1 MNQKRGNNDQKF
13 RRKFFLVKI
22 GARKK
27 GFLKPKSGQK
37 WQKIGGEKNSQHWGE
52 FKKRQKR
59 FYLLSQNRG
68 ENGKNLKKLRYK
80 WIFGDRKSFFPK
92 KISKM
97 FEFKAKTGTKMT
109 KKKTQDKIKKNKSK
123 FSF

>member
-1 MNQKRGNNDQKF
+1 MGQKLKFKAEIGQKMNQKRGNNDQKF

-52 FKKRQKR
+52 FKKR
-59 FYLLSQNRG
+59 
-68 ENGKNLKKLRYK
+68 
-80 WIFGDRKSFFPK
+80 
-92 KISKM
+92 
-97 FEFKAKTGTKMT
+97 
-109 KKKTQDKIKKNKSK
+109 
-123 FSF
+123 